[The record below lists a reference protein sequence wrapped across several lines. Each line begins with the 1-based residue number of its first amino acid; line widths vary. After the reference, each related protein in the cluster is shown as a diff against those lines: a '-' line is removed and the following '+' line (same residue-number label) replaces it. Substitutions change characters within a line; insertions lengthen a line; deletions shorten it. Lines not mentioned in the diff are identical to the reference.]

1 MPFEYILKE
10 PFIMENLTS
19 VDDRK
24 FPLHLLFTYP
34 VNVNKQE
41 KKKKEFSIRYERI
54 GQSSE
59 LKDD

>member
-41 KKKKEFSIRYERI
+41 KKKKNF
-54 GQSSE
+54 
-59 LKDD
+59 L